1 MKINIEI
8 KNKMSRDEC
17 FFFSG
22 AYLATAICLSA
33 GFVMF
38 LQLVAILWPG
48 HLVEKIASDLVW
60 TWAAAYV
67 VFSGLGLSFLFLGRR
82 RMFETTQKATEE
94 KQ

>member
-8 KNKMSRDEC
+8 KNGRSRDEC

-33 GFVMF
+33 GFVIF
-38 LQLVAILWPG
+38 LELVSILWQG

-60 TWAAAYV
+60 TWAIAYV

-82 RMFETTQKATEE
+82 RVAAT
-94 KQ
+94 

>member
-22 AYLATAICLSA
+22 AYLATAICLSV

-38 LQLVAILWPG
+38 IELVSVLWPG

-60 TWAAAYV
+60 TWAIAYV

-82 RMFETTQKATEE
+82 RVAGT
-94 KQ
+94 

>member
-1 MKINIEI
+1 MKINFEI

-17 FFFSG
+17 FFMSG
-22 AYLATAICLSA
+22 GYLAAAICLSM

-38 LQLVAILWPG
+38 IDLVSILWPG

-60 TWAAAYV
+60 TWAVAYV

-82 RMFETTQKATEE
+82 RTFETTQKTTEE